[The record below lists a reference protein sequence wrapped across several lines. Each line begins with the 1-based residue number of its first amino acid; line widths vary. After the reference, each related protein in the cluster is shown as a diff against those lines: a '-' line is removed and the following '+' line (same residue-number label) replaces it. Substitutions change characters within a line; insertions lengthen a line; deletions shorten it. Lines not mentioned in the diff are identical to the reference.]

1 MYFVRG
7 RAISGFFGFFGIFC
21 YFFAGGEDSPSSIF
35 KNRRWNQH
43 RVRSG
48 LKQNLKMWKKSG
60 DLRHHLLGRYWRPSF
75 LNVFFVFACSKWTF
89 LKVNYWFFP
98 KDIFF
103 GSVWA
108 LSVGVCEMWTTWLCG
123 PVAVPAHPRILAGR
137 QSRRISGQQQ
147 SGQQQ
152 SGEQQSGEQ
161 GSCGISGDPILS
173 TQRIPRSAD
182 PILSTQ
188 RIPRGWD
195 MIVSTQRVS

>member
-1 MYFVRG
+1 MRVLSLSE
-7 RAISGFFGFFGIFC
+7 AP
-21 YFFAGGEDSPSSIF
+21 D
-35 KNRRWNQH
+35 RR
-43 RVRSG
+43 
-48 LKQNLKMWKKSG
+48 KF
-60 DLRHHLLGRYWRPSF
+60 SF
-75 LNVFFVFACSKWTF
+75 
-89 LKVNYWFFP
+89 FFP

-137 QSRRISGQQQ
+137 QSRRISGEQI
-147 SGQQQ
+147 SGQ
-152 SGEQQSGEQ
+152 Q

-195 MIVSTQRVS
+195 MILSTQKNSWRHILKNQWYIQNFSALRALIVTSCEESFFSWYFFRNYVWKQNEMYGY